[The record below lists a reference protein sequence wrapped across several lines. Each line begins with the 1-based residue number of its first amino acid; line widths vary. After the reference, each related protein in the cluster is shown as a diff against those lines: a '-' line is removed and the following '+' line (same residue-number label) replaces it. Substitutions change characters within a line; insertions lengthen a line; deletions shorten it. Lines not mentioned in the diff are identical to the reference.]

1 MPAKDDAVVSL
12 SPDPLPLTPLPG
24 TLLGKTTLAK
34 GLEAE
39 LTQQGHQVEVLDG
52 DEVRE
57 RLTKGLGFSKED
69 RDENIRRISY
79 VARLL
84 VRNGVV
90 TIVSAISPYR
100 DVRDESRREIRSF
113 IEVYV
118 KCPVEE
124 CIKRDFKG
132 LYEKALRGEIANF
145 TGVSDP
151 YEPPL
156 SAEVVVET
164 DRESVEIS
172 LNKIL
177 ATMAALGYLC
187 ADQEA

>member
-1 MPAKDDAVVSL
+1 MTEGVAVWVTG
-12 SPDPLPLTPLPG
+12 LPRA
-24 TLLGKTTLAK
+24 GKTTLAR

-39 LTQQGHQVEVLDG
+39 LRQRGHRVEVLDG

-69 RDENIRRISY
+69 RDENIRRIAF
-79 VARLL
+79 VAQLL
-84 VRNGVV
+84 VRNGVI

-100 DVRDESRREIRSF
+100 AIRDEARSEIRRF
-113 IEVYV
+113 VEVYA

-124 CIKRDFKG
+124 CMKRDYKG
-132 LYEKALRGEIANF
+132 HYEKALRGEISNF

-156 SAEVVVET
+156 SPEVVAET
-164 DRESVEIS
+164 DRELVDVS
-172 LNKIL
+172 LGKIL
-177 ATMAALGYLC
+177 NAMTALGYLPG
-187 ADQEA
+187 D

>member
-1 MPAKDDAVVSL
+1 MTAGVAVWL
-12 SPDPLPLTPLPG
+12 TGLPRA
-24 TLLGKTTLAK
+24 GKTTLAK

-39 LTQQGHQVEVLDG
+39 LTQQGHKVEVLDG

-124 CIKRDFKG
+124 CIKLDFKG

-177 ATMAALGYLC
+177 ATMAALGYLR

>member
-1 MPAKDDAVVSL
+1 MTAGVAIWL
-12 SPDPLPLTPLPG
+12 TGLPRA
-24 TLLGKTTLAK
+24 GKTTLAK

-39 LTQQGHQVEVLDG
+39 LKQQGHKVEVLDG

-57 RLTKGLGFSKED
+57 RLTKGLGYSKED
-69 RDENIRRISY
+69 RDENIRRISF

-90 TIVSAISPYR
+90 TIVSTISPYR
-100 DVRDESRREIRSF
+100 DVRDEARRDIGSF
-113 IEVYV
+113 TEVYV
-118 KCPVEE
+118 KCPVEA

-132 LYEKALRGEIANF
+132 LYEKALRGEIGNF

-156 SAEVVVET
+156 SPEVVVET

-177 ATMAALGYLC
+177 TTMAALGHLS
-187 ADQEA
+187 ANQEA